1 MDSTS
6 NVLIL
11 DGGLATEL
19 EKRGYDISGP
29 LWSARLLL
37 DAPDAIEQLHYDY
50 FAAGAQCVTSAS
62 YQASYAGFAK
72 LGLTEKETTFL
83 LQRSVALAQSA
94 RARCEADDRKNSN
107 ATVANGRKR
116 YVAASVGPYGATLHD
131 GSEYHGNYGLSI
143 RELRV
148 FHAARFEV
156 LADSDA
162 DLLACETIPSLDE
175 GRALLDLLGYHGN
188 TQAWLSFTSP
198 DGVNTSH
205 GEPLTECARAAD
217 GVETVIAVGVNC
229 VHPRVVATAIEEI
242 TRGTS
247 KPIVVYPNSGEQWD
261 ARSGQW
267 GGAPHGSHLADLA
280 PSWVEAGA
288 RLIGGCC
295 RTGTADIAALARA
308 IVRNGGLQRQF
319 DRWSTSL

>member
-1 MDSTS
+1 MDSTFDI
-6 NVLIL
+6 LIL

-29 LWSARLLL
+29 LWSARHLL

-62 YQASYAGFAK
+62 YQASYEGFAK
-72 LGLTEKETTFL
+72 LGLTTAETTLL

-107 ATVANGRKR
+107 AAVANGRKR

-143 RELRV
+143 GELRV

-156 LADSDA
+156 LADCDA

-175 GRALLDLLGYHGN
+175 GRALLDLLGYHGK

-217 GVETVIAVGVNC
+217 GAETVIAVGVNC
-229 VHPRVVATAIEEI
+229 VHPRVVATAIKEI

-280 PSWVEAGA
+280 PSWVDAGA

-295 RTGTADIAALARA
+295 RTGPVDIAALAQA
-308 IVRNGGLQRQF
+308 II
-319 DRWSTSL
+319 

>member
-6 NVLIL
+6 DILIL

-29 LWSARLLL
+29 LWSARVLL
-37 DAPDAIEQLHYDY
+37 DTPDAIEQLHYDY
-50 FAAGAQCVTSAS
+50 FSAGAQCVTSAS
-62 YQASYAGFAK
+62 YQASYEGFAK
-72 LGLTEKETTFL
+72 LGLTENETTFL

-94 RARCEADDRKNSN
+94 RARCEADERKNSN
-107 ATVANGRKR
+107 AVANGRKR

-143 RELRV
+143 GEMRE
-148 FHAARFEV
+148 FHSARFQV
-156 LADSDA
+156 LADSGA

-175 GRALLDLLGYHGN
+175 GRALLDLLGSHGEA
-188 TQAWLSFTSP
+188 QAWMSFTSR

-205 GEPLTECARAAD
+205 GEPLTDCARAAD

-229 VHPRVVATAIEEI
+229 LHPRVVTTAIKEL

-261 ARSGQW
+261 ARAGQW
-267 GGAPHGSHLADLA
+267 GGAPYGFRLADLA

-295 RTGTADIAALARA
+295 RTGPADIAALVQAMPESR
-308 IVRNGGLQRQF
+308 LPRQF
-319 DRWSTSL
+319 QTNRQRRE